1 MKYGKLKAFLAAS
14 AAERIAMSFQDVAG
28 VAEVSLP
35 ASAYR
40 RAQWWEND
48 AVHHVQAQ
56 AWLGAGYRTEA
67 VNLAKQSVEFVR
79 VRNAGPGVRE
89 TAEIFEPRPKP
100 VARHPMIG
108 AMKGTFTI
116 SSDWDV
122 TKPAFDEEDMEE
134 WEASL
139 ARKAKL
145 IEEGLRG
152 KRP

>member
-1 MKYGKLKAFLAAS
+1 MKYGNLKAYLAS
-14 AAERIAMSFQDVAG
+14 SGAERIALSFGDVARVAG
-28 VAEVSLP
+28 VTLP

-40 RAQWWEND
+40 RAQWWQND
-48 AVHHVQAQ
+48 SVHHVQAQ

-79 VRNAGPGVRE
+79 VRSAGPGVRE

-116 SSDWDV
+116 SPEWDV
-122 TKPAFDEEDMEE
+122 TKPAFDEEDMAE

-139 ARKAKL
+139 ERKAKL

-152 KRP
+152 KRA